1 GPVVLVVPVNDWAA
15 QARPVQPRPVT
26 TGRHPQPEVVRE
38 LIAALADAANPAIIA
53 GAEVDRDKAVPHL
66 VRLAQATGASVWQAP
81 MSGRCSFPETHPR
94 FAGHLPADPHRLQK
108 VLDDHGYDLVVGLGK
123 VDSYHTYTGTGSPA
137 IDWIVD
143 DDEDV
148 LARTPGIPVHA
159 S

>member
-1 GPVVLVVPVNDWAA
+1 
-15 QARPVQPRPVT
+15 
-26 TGRHPQPEVVRE
+26 
-38 LIAALADAANPAIIA
+38 ANPAIIA

-94 FAGHLPADPHRLQK
+94 FAGHLPADPHRPQK
-108 VLDDHGYDLVVGLGK
+108 GLDDHGYDLVVGLGK

-159 S
+159 SVGAVLRTAADTVDEAGSAAAPPANPRMVQPPAMTS